1 MRFLKNPEIS
11 DYNDYGTITLIG
23 NALETKKKYAIKT
36 LTKLE
41 ADLMKSFSDLYQ
53 QRTPLSKNFIERS
66 KRVMPGGISHNVHYF
81 PPYPF
86 FIKAAKGSK
95 IWDVD
100 GNEYIDLWMGHY
112 THILGHHPQVI
123 IDAIEQQVKE
133 GFHWGIVFEKQ
144 VEWAELIQ
152 QLVPS
157 AEMVRFCCSGTEATM
172 YAVRLARAY
181 TGKKIILKIA
191 GGWHGPNPDLS
202 VGIKMPYER
211 EESLGLFP
219 ELIQYTKTIPFN
231 DIQETLQT
239 IHQNRLDLAGIIL
252 EPVVGEGGF
261 FPPAKDY
268 LTMLR
273 SETARLGALL
283 IFDEVISGF
292 RVALGGAQER
302 FGMIPDLTTL
312 GKVAGGGFPVG
323 VLVGKREILERTS
336 PERKGKKWEKILIGG
351 GTFSSHPFS
360 ASAGLAMLHYLCDY
374 EDEVYPL
381 LESRGVK
388 IRKDLQEVFD
398 KEGVNAVVTGIGS
411 LFQTHFPF
419 ERSVALDSPNAINQR
434 TDIEKREVE
443 FRLRMLNHGVHVMHG
458 GGGLSIS
465 HSDEDIKK
473 IIEAAREVAREM
485 AQT

>member
-1 MRFLKNPEIS
+1 
-11 DYNDYGTITLIG
+11 
-23 NALETKKKYAIKT
+23 
-36 LTKLE
+36 
-41 ADLMKSFSDLYQ
+41 MKSFFDLYQ
-53 QRTPLSKNFIERS
+53 QKTPLSKNLFERS

-95 IWDVD
+95 IWDTD
-100 GNEYIDLWMGHY
+100 GNQYIDLWMGHY
-112 THILGHHPQVI
+112 THILGHHPEVI
-123 IDAIEQQVKE
+123 MDAVERQLRE

-191 GGWHGPNPDLS
+191 GGWHGANPDLS

-231 DIQETLQT
+231 NIPETLQT
-239 IHQNRLDLAGIIL
+239 IHQNRQDLAGIIL

-261 FPPAKDY
+261 FPPANDY

-273 SETARLGALL
+273 SETERLGALL

-302 FGMIPDLTTL
+302 FGVIPDLTTL

-323 VLVGKREILERTS
+323 ALVGKREILERTS
-336 PERKGKKWEKILIGG
+336 PEKKGKKWERILIGG
-351 GTFSSHPFS
+351 GTFSSHPFT
-360 ASAGLAMLHYLCDY
+360 AAAGLAMLSYLRDY

-398 KEGVNAVVTGIGS
+398 HEGVNAIVTGIGS

-419 ERSVALDSPNAINQR
+419 ERTAVLDSPHAINQS

-443 FRLRMLNHGVHVMHG
+443 FRLRMLSHGVHVMHG

-465 HSDEDIKK
+465 HSDEDINK
-473 IIEAAREVAREM
+473 IIEATREVSKEM
-485 AQT
+485 AEG